1 MKKRLI
7 EIEEV
12 DLYFNK
18 CICCGT
24 DVGTKKVKIGNSNI
38 EESFVMCNECR
49 KELYNKLKENY
60 EK

>member
-1 MKKRLI
+1 MKKGLI
-7 EIEEV
+7 EIEEI
-12 DLYFNK
+12 DLHFNK

-24 DVGTKKVKIGNSNI
+24 DVGTKKVKIGNSNR
-38 EESFVMCNECR
+38 EEVFVLCKECR